1 MARRAQAT
9 TGHTNGATTADTPP
23 AGPSQ
28 SRRSEV
34 LAEYTRLTTEGQRVN
49 QAKSTLLTAFT
60 KEGGD
65 TKALKSLHASLKLD
79 PAEAAAKLTTLVQY
93 HAGVNIK
100 VKFGD
105 DGQGSVLDDLGP
117 EQPTPP
123 SDGDKLLS
131 VARAHSDGYN
141 CGRSGATPS
150 DNPFQH
156 QIGSE
161 EYVNWHNGRDE
172 GQADRLKRRPALEA
186 RVAASATAD
195 AAMPPN
201 TGVFPPS

>member
-1 MARRAQAT
+1 MARRAQST
-9 TGHTNGATTADTPP
+9 TEHTNGATTADTPP
-23 AGPSQ
+23 KGPSQ

-34 LAEYTRLTTEGQRVN
+34 LAEYTTLTTQGQRIN
-49 QAKSTLLTAFT
+49 QAKATLLTAFQ

-79 PAEAAAKLTTLVQY
+79 PAEAAAKLSTLVQY
-93 HAGVNIK
+93 HAGANIK

-105 DGQGSVLDDLGP
+105 DGQGTVLDDLGP

-123 SDGDKLLS
+123 SAGDELLA

-161 EYVNWHNGRDE
+161 KYVAWHNGRDD
-172 GQADRLKRRPALEA
+172 GQADRLKRRPELEA
-186 RVAASATAD
+186 RVAASVMAD
-195 AAMPPN
+195 AAMPPD